1 MGTQADMHA
10 ARQREM
16 AVVLARGIEPVRAF
30 ELVRVEIAR
39 GVEDADPI
47 AGLDLDPVPFEVAL
61 HLASRIDERLSAQE
75 FLDRRIDEPL
85 VLPDLRLKLGVHREA
100 AEDRK
105 STRLNSSH

>member
-1 MGTQADMHA
+1 MRISDWSSDVCSSDL
-10 ARQREM
+10 M

-85 VLPDLRLKLGVHREA
+85 VLPDLRL
-100 AEDRK
+100 DRK

>member
-1 MGTQADMHA
+1 MRRRPPRSTRTDTLFPYTTLF
-10 ARQREM
+10 RS
-16 AVVLARGIEPVRAF
+16 
-30 ELVRVEIAR
+30 

-100 AEDRK
+100 AEHLADGRGDRVAPDR
-105 STRLNSSH
+105 TRVV

>member
-85 VLPDLRLKLGVHREA
+85 ILPDLRLKPRVPREVA
-100 AEDRK
+100 I
-105 STRLNSSH
+105 TRI

>member
-61 HLASRIDERLSAQE
+61 PLASRIDERLSAQE
-75 FLDRRIDEPL
+75 FLDRRIDERSEERR
-85 VLPDLRLKLGVHREA
+85 VGKEGGSTCRSRWLR
-100 AEDRK
+100 
-105 STRLNSSH
+105 